1 MSKMKNVASCV
12 KKAEMKVKEDIMSDT
27 GSESDSDYDSN
38 EIKLVDSDDEVDN
51 IILVDDDKIPET
63 QIEYTREE
71 QHAMV
76 LKRPSVYLGCSNAR
90 IKTSEAIWV
99 LDKIKSDDETINKS
113 ADDFSTWLI
122 KKKENNLFRGTISH
136 FYRGYI
142 KCD

>member
-63 QIEYTREE
+63 QIEYT
-71 QHAMV
+71 
-76 LKRPSVYLGCSNAR
+76 
-90 IKTSEAIWV
+90 
-99 LDKIKSDDETINKS
+99 
-113 ADDFSTWLI
+113 
-122 KKKENNLFRGTISH
+122 
-136 FYRGYI
+136 
-142 KCD
+142 